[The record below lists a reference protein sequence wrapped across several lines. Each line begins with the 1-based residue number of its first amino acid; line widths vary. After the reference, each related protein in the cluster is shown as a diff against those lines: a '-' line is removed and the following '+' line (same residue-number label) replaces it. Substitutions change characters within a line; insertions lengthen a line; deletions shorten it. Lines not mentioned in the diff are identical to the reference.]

1 MGDTSDTI
9 VLPPPAV
16 TGGHGLKQLLH
27 QRRSVR
33 AFTPSPLTLA
43 DLGQLLWA
51 AQGITGRG
59 GLRSA
64 PSAGALYPLE
74 LYVAAGRV
82 VGLAPDVY
90 RYDPKDRSLER
101 TGGGD
106 VRKALAR
113 AAVHQGWVGS
123 APAVVV
129 FAAAYA
135 RTEHKYGARAERY
148 VQIEAGHAAENL
160 FLQAE
165 DLALGTVPVGAF
177 DDDEVARVLGLPAPL
192 TPLLL
197 MPVGHPAAVGR

>member
-9 VLPPPAV
+9 SLPPPAV
-16 TGGHGLKQLLH
+16 AGGHGLKQLLH

-51 AQGITGRG
+51 AQGITDRG

-74 LYVAAGRV
+74 LYIAAGRIA
-82 VGLAPDVY
+82 GLAPGVY
-90 RYDPKDRSLER
+90 HYDPKSHALER
-101 TGGGD
+101 IGDAD

-113 AAVHQGWVGS
+113 AALHQAWVGN

-129 FAAAYA
+129 FAAVYA
-135 RTEHKYGARAERY
+135 RTERKYGERAERY
-148 VQIEAGHAAENL
+148 IPIEIGHAAENL

-165 DLALGTVPVGAF
+165 DLALGTVAVGAF
-177 DDDEVARVLGLPAPL
+177 DDGAVARVLGLPVSVA
-192 TPLLL
+192 PLLL
-197 MPVGHPAAVGR
+197 MPVGHPAGAEH